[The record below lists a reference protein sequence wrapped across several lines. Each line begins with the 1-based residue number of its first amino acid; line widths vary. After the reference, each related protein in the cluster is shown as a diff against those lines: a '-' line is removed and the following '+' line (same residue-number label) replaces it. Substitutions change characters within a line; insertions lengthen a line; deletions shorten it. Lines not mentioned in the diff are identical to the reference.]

1 MTCKVG
7 SINQIYECL
16 NENGYLISKYMLR
29 RLVADGT
36 LPAIASGKKLL
47 INYNSVVKLLD
58 ARTSIPDRT

>member
-29 RLVADGT
+29 RLVSDGT
-36 LPAIASGKKLL
+36 LPTIASGKKLL
-47 INYNSVVKLLD
+47 ISYNSVVELLD
-58 ARTSIPDRT
+58 THTSIPGHT